1 LQPTEEPLP
10 PGRVY
15 LIRDVGLHRALS
27 FDPMLFF
34 NELLVHLG
42 IPTGSSDEAHASR
55 LSVVA
60 SRSNGLTCSGHDS
73 PGMDSFL
80 RCQDPVFLGTAE
92 HEAPIL
98 ARMAHGYRI
107 GEAARLLGVR
117 VETVR
122 RWERDG
128 KVRTSRT
135 TGGQREVPAEEV
147 ARLLA
152 ERRATRTAP
161 AHTSRRNAFPGV
173 ITKVTRDKVSATVE
187 IQAGPYRVVSLI
199 TREAA
204 DELSLKAGMEA
215 VATVKA
221 TSVMVEVS

>member
-1 LQPTEEPLP
+1 
-10 PGRVY
+10 
-15 LIRDVGLHRALS
+15 
-27 FDPMLFF
+27 
-34 NELLVHLG
+34 
-42 IPTGSSDEAHASR
+42 
-55 LSVVA
+55 
-60 SRSNGLTCSGHDS
+60 
-73 PGMDSFL
+73 
-80 RCQDPVFLGTAE
+80 
-92 HEAPIL
+92 
-98 ARMAHGYRI
+98 MADGYRI

-152 ERRATRTAP
+152 ERRATQMAP

-173 ITKVTRDKVSATVE
+173 ITKVTKDKVSATVE

-204 DELSLKAGMEA
+204 DELGLKAGMEA

>member
-1 LQPTEEPLP
+1 
-10 PGRVY
+10 
-15 LIRDVGLHRALS
+15 
-27 FDPMLFF
+27 M
-34 NELLVHLG
+34 
-42 IPTGSSDEAHASR
+42 
-55 LSVVA
+55 
-60 SRSNGLTCSGHDS
+60 
-73 PGMDSFL
+73 
-80 RCQDPVFLGTAE
+80 AE
-92 HEAPIL
+92 
-98 ARMAHGYRI
+98 GYRI

-117 VETVR
+117 VETLR

-135 TGGQREVPAEEV
+135 AGGQREVPAQEV

-152 ERRATRTAP
+152 ERRATQAAP

-173 ITKVTRDKVSATVE
+173 ITKVTRDKVSAIVE
-187 IQAGPYRVVSLI
+187 IQAGPHRVVSLI

-204 DELSLKAGMEA
+204 DELGLKAGMEA

>member
-1 LQPTEEPLP
+1 
-10 PGRVY
+10 
-15 LIRDVGLHRALS
+15 
-27 FDPMLFF
+27 M
-34 NELLVHLG
+34 
-42 IPTGSSDEAHASR
+42 
-55 LSVVA
+55 
-60 SRSNGLTCSGHDS
+60 
-73 PGMDSFL
+73 
-80 RCQDPVFLGTAE
+80 AE
-92 HEAPIL
+92 
-98 ARMAHGYRI
+98 GYRI

-135 TGGQREVPAEEV
+135 AGGQREVPAQEV

-152 ERRATRTAP
+152 ERRATQAAP

-173 ITKVTRDKVSATVE
+173 IIKVTKDKVSAIVE
-187 IQAGPYRVVSLI
+187 IQAGPHRVVSLI

-204 DELSLKAGMEA
+204 DELGLKAGMEA